1 MCLIFSYAELVL
13 PGYPLAE
20 SFWSS
25 ELDIEVWN
33 WIKIACVYCLPH
45 SAALCLEVTATM
57 VLEGVCLTEPGDCS
71 LVQEMQRPENTVE
84 WHALLP

>member
-1 MCLIFSYAELVL
+1 MCLIFSCAELVPL
-13 PGYPLAE
+13 VYPLAE

-25 ELDIEVWN
+25 ELGIEVWN
-33 WIKIACVYCLPH
+33 WIKIACVYCLPP

-57 VLEGVCLTEPGDCS
+57 VLEGMCLTEPGDCS
-71 LVQEMQRPENTVE
+71 LVQEMQSPENIVE